1 MFHTTMDGRPGVTK
15 KCYLALVIFVLTAMP
30 ALTLAGGFHPT
41 RLIVRLASPA
51 SQSSLNKI
59 SSAAGAAKF
68 TPLANV
74 SRNSLAGSG
83 PWTSVYV
90 AEFAD
95 SIARADA
102 EVYFASQPDVVY
114 VERDALMEM
123 FSDPLYTFQWGM
135 QNDGQEYPG
144 IVRIPGTGND
154 SLKMQSGTAGADVS
168 RRTALE
174 RPTDRERVKV
184 AIIDTGVD
192 YEHPDL
198 AANIWR
204 NVREEDGQLGKD
216 DDFNGYVDDIY
227 GYDFSGDDATGFAIS
242 PDSDPMDT
250 IGHGTHCA
258 GIVGAV
264 TGNGIGI
271 EGVAPHVEIMCLKIF
286 PNALASASAEAIIY
300 AVENGA
306 KVINASW
313 GSPYFSTTLSE
324 AVEYAVDNGVLF
336 VAAAGNS
343 GNSTPFYPARLE
355 EALTVGATNSDDEVT
370 KFSTFGNWLD
380 VCAPGQD
387 ILSLRA
393 QNTDLYA
400 EGGEPLL
407 RIIENDYYLAD
418 GTSMAAPHVV
428 GCAALILSISPG
440 LAVDSV
446 RNLIINTVDRV
457 ADPNG
462 VVATNYSPY
471 GGWGRVNVGRAAG
484 LLEDE
489 YAEIEEPHTNA
500 IVGGIVAVSGSA
512 FSASG
517 GRFLLEAKPASTG
530 VWQTI
535 ASGSATIVGGELG
548 VWDSSPYD
556 GETQLR
562 LSVGGDVAY
571 TTAIRLANS
580 TTVEILQPQENDTV
594 FSAVEVIGS
603 ASAPQFSQYELAY
616 YSDVEPKQRFLIKR
630 SSDLLYRQALAG
642 WTVGQIVP
650 GSGTLQL
657 DVYSGSETV
666 TVKRR
671 VFIKSVLAEGYPRD
685 PGLRPHYCSA
695 AGDIDGDGRAEIVT
709 GSRNGIIISEFISN
723 TSRLIS
729 MPIATSSESA
739 LALAD
744 FDGDGDDDIVCVT
757 DSGVAVIDKDGEF
770 LPGWP
775 KLVNTGYQYNGYPT
789 PLVSDIDG
797 DSLMEVLFIN
807 AAGEIYCWHG
817 NGSSYFR
824 TQGGLFAR
832 TGKNGRPRTFGGSQV
847 AYLFAYDFNKD
858 GYQDIG
864 TLYTAVRGQGGL
876 FLYSGKDGNA
886 LFPDLGDL
894 VLSCDDMFGGV
905 MADFDHD
912 GEPEIAFAHWYSA
925 NLAMAVRIVEA
936 DGTDLPGWPKFFPEK
951 IQFLTPF
958 QAAADL
964 DNDSLPEL
972 VCVFS
977 ALDGGEV
984 YVWHGD
990 GTPFLASE
998 FGRKDGFF
1006 AGTTS
1011 SLSNPLIVD
1020 VDDDG
1025 ELEIISRGGALFIGK
1040 PERLLAWNLDA
1051 TPVVGWP
1058 IYTYAAPGDV
1068 TYATH
1073 TPVTGDFD
1081 NDGLLEM
1088 FMGSS
1093 DATLYMWNLPTP
1105 ASEEAIAWGSFMHDK
1120 RNTGSLA
1127 IAPRPAPPAPPLPTS
1142 FRLAQNYPNPF
1153 NQATIIEFDLIA
1165 KSRVKIE
1172 VINVIGQTV
1181 ATVTDAELE
1190 AGTHRIAWEGRDDRG
1205 NDLASGVYF
1214 YRLQMANF
1222 SETRR
1227 MVMLK

>member
-1 MFHTTMDGRPGVTK
+1 MDGMPGMIR
-15 KCYLALVIFVLTAMP
+15 KCYLALAIIVSTALP
-30 ALTLAGGFHPT
+30 AWAVAGGYHPT
-41 RLIVRLASPA
+41 RLIVRLESSA
-51 SQSSLNKI
+51 SQSAINKI
-59 SSAAGAAKF
+59 SSAVIAAKF
-68 TPLANV
+68 SPLFKV
-74 SRNSLAGSG
+74 NSNALARSG
-83 PWTSVYV
+83 FGESVYV

-95 SIARADA
+95 SNTRADA
-102 EVYFASQPDVVY
+102 EKFLASQPDVVY
-114 VERDALMEM
+114 VERDVLMEL
-123 FSDPLYTFQWGM
+123 FSDPLYTYQWGM

-144 IVRIPGTGND
+144 IIRVPGTGND
-154 SLKMQSGTAGADVS
+154 SLKMQSGVAGADVN
-168 RRTALE
+168 RNAALE
-174 RPTDRERVKV
+174 RPTDRGRVRV

-198 AANIWR
+198 AANVWH
-204 NVREEDGQLGKD
+204 NVSEAGGRLGFD
-216 DDFNGYVDDIY
+216 DDFNGYVDDLY

-286 PNALASASAEAIIY
+286 PNALASASAEAIVY

-313 GSPYFSTTLSE
+313 GSPYFSTILTE
-324 AVEYAVDNGVLF
+324 AVKYAVDNGVLF

-343 GNSTPFYPARLE
+343 GSSTPFYPARLD
-355 EALTVGATNSDDEVT
+355 EALTVGATNSKDEVT
-370 KFSTFGNWLD
+370 NFSTFGNWLD

-418 GTSMAAPHVV
+418 GTSMAAPHVA
-428 GCAALILSISPG
+428 GCAALILSVSPG
-440 LAVDSV
+440 LAVDSL
-446 RNLIINTVDRV
+446 RNLIINTTDRV

-462 VVATNYSPY
+462 VMPTSYSQY

-484 LLEDE
+484 VLQDE
-489 YAEIEEPHTNA
+489 YAEIEEPHANA
-500 IVGGIVAVSGSA
+500 IVAGMVRFSGSA
-512 FSASG
+512 FSSTSQG
-517 GRFLLEAKPASTG
+517 FSLEVKPGSTEE
-530 VWQTI
+530 WQTI
-535 ASGSATIVGGELG
+535 GSGSAAIVRGQLI

-562 LSVGGDVAY
+562 LTVGEDVAY
-571 TTAIRLANS
+571 TTAIRLVNS
-580 TTVEILQPQENDTV
+580 TKVEILQPLENDTV
-594 FSAVEVIGS
+594 FSAVDVIGS
-603 ASAPQFSQYELAY
+603 ASLPQFSHYELAY
-616 YSDVEPKQRFLIKR
+616 YSDVEPKQKFLIKR
-630 SSDLLYRQALAG
+630 SSELLFRKELAG

-657 DVYSGSETV
+657 DVYSDTGMV

-671 VFIKSVLAEGYPRD
+671 VFIKSALAEGYPRD

-695 AGDIDGDGRAEIVT
+695 TGDIDGDGRNEIVT
-709 GSRNGIIISEFISN
+709 GSRNGIIVSEFVGN

-729 MPIATSSESA
+729 MPWATSCESA
-739 LALAD
+739 PALHD
-744 FDGDGDDDIVCVT
+744 FDGDGDDDIACVT
-757 DSGVAVIDKDGEF
+757 DSGVAVIDSDGDF

-775 KLVNTGYQYNGYPT
+775 KLVNTGNQYNAYPT

-797 DSLMEVLFIN
+797 DSLMEIMFIN
-807 AAGEIYCWHG
+807 AAGEIYCWHAD
-817 NGSSYFR
+817 GSSYFR

-832 TGKNGRPRTFGGSQV
+832 TGTNGRPRTFGGSQV
-847 AYLFAYDFNKD
+847 AFLFAYDFNED
-858 GYQDIG
+858 GFQDIG
-864 TLYTAVRGQGGL
+864 TLYTAVRGQGGM
-876 FLYSGKDGNA
+876 FMYSGKDGSP
-886 LFPDLGDL
+886 LFPRLGDL

-905 MADFDHD
+905 MADFDDD
-912 GEPEIAFAHWYSA
+912 GEPEIAFAYWYSA

-936 DGTDLPGWPKFFPEK
+936 DGTDLPGWPKLFPEK

-958 QAAADL
+958 QAVGDL

-984 YVWHGD
+984 YVWNGD

-1025 ELEIISRGGALFIGK
+1025 ELEIISRGGALFLGK

-1051 TPVVGWP
+1051 SPVVGWP
-1058 IYTYAAPGDV
+1058 IYTYADPGDV

-1081 NDGLLEM
+1081 NDGLIEM

-1093 DATLYMWNLPTP
+1093 DARLYMWNLPTP
-1105 ASEEAIAWGSFMHDK
+1105 TTAEAIAWGSFMHDK

-1127 IAPRPAPPAPPLPTS
+1127 IVARPSPPAPPLPTS

-1153 NQATIIEFDLIA
+1153 NQATVIEFDLTN
-1165 KSRVKIE
+1165 KSQVTIE
-1172 VINVIGQTV
+1172 VINVLGQTV
-1181 ATVTDAELE
+1181 TTITGTELE
-1190 AGTHRIAWEGRDDRG
+1190 AGTHRVVWEGKDDRG

-1214 YRLQMANF
+1214 YRLRMNNF
-1222 SETRR
+1222 TETRR